1 MSLIVATSRIDE
13 NTQAG
18 DPSSFKNFFR
28 SPIEVEANSE
38 IAVQS
43 VKIQRSGNITIAPD
57 DFFCHYF
64 GTDPTIVGE
73 STTVSGYDRLL
84 SFSRKINPKGGTY
97 SLSGYATKI
106 QDALNAQY
114 DDPRTFGG
122 YLVSAHTNASGEE
135 LGLDIKCIDKGAV
148 SNVTASLTAQATYN
162 IAEPVYEVNASIR
175 PSSAFTWTAGT
186 GIFERDASAS
196 ATQKSVGILKGAP
209 LGLNNGEFI
218 VEVKN
223 ASADPYCVGLTRP
236 QLQIE
241 SYANSQI
248 SGSEESLKR
257 QAGIAQMF
265 GKKYYTGVMT
275 YDGAGEIDRQ
285 GGEMYD
291 YVFMLDADDNITIA
305 ERVYAPPNEF
315 DQQLG
320 EPLDLPGSGEFRL
333 QELNYWDNAFTGS
346 TGAKLTKAE
355 FHASWDGISFT
366 GRGDE
371 IELYFKQT
379 GKAVYDKVISSTFS
393 NSAGR
398 CFSPITSTTYALYP
412 QLDIVS
418 GSMKITKYESSNTP
432 GTYAYPTFTS
442 GATGG
447 YRPGDDMFSNE
458 RFFGGVAI
466 PWIRI
471 TRDLTSNGLDN
482 LIYLVDSSYY
492 KEEHDNIEGEFP
504 FVNLNAANGVDYNHL
519 FTVNHFTEG
528 AVLDTTAGLQ
538 AFPNMGSKL
547 GFPDRAFLDSDDA
560 DGYVSGD
567 DTLTITFTSTAEIQK
582 TSLSS
587 FVRIPNLTHKS
598 FNGAQSGLS
607 KILYQLPQFAN
618 DGRQFGPL
626 HFEANE
632 KTYVKL
638 HNPAPMLLN
647 QLQVQIVD
655 SQEKELDSLTGDT
668 QIVFHIRKSS

>member
-43 VKIQRSGNITIAPD
+43 VKVQRTGNITIEED
-57 DFFCHYF
+57 DFFLHYF

-73 STTVSGYDRLL
+73 STTISGYDRLL
-84 SFSRKINPKGGTY
+84 SFSRKINPQRGTY

-106 QDALNAQY
+106 QDALNNQY

-122 YLVSAHTNASGEE
+122 YLTTIHTNASGEE
-135 LGLDIKCIDKGAV
+135 LGLDIKCVDKGAA
-148 SNVTASLTAQATYN
+148 SDVTASMTAQATYN
-162 IAEPVYEVNASIR
+162 IAEPVYDYDDTIR
-175 PSSAFTWTAGT
+175 PSDAFTWTAGT
-186 GIFERDASAS
+186 GVFERDGSAS
-196 ATQKSVGILKGAP
+196 ATQKSVGVLKGAP
-209 LGLNNGEFI
+209 FGLNDGEFI

-223 ASADPYCVGLTRP
+223 ASAGQYAVGLTRP
-236 QLQIE
+236 QLQVE

-248 SGSEESLKR
+248 SGSNTSLRR
-257 QAGIAQMF
+257 QAGISQMF

-275 YDGAGEIDRQ
+275 SDGAGEIYRS
-285 GGEMYD
+285 GEEMYD

-305 ERVYAPPNEF
+305 ERVYVPPNEVDF
-315 DQQLG
+315 G
-320 EPLDLPGSGEFRL
+320 EPLDLPGSGDFRL
-333 QELNYWDNAFTGS
+333 QELEYWSNAFTGS
-346 TGAKLTKAE
+346 TGAKLTKAQ
-355 FHASWDGISFT
+355 FGASWDGIQFK
-366 GRGDE
+366 GFGDE
-371 IELYFKQT
+371 IELYFKQN
-379 GKAVYDKVISSTFS
+379 GKTVYDKVVGSSFS

-398 CFSPITSTTYALYP
+398 CFSPISSTTYALYP
-412 QLDIVS
+412 QLNIVS
-418 GSMKITKYESSNTP
+418 GSMTVTKYESSNTP

-447 YRPGDDMFSNE
+447 YVPGDDMFSNE
-458 RFFGGVAI
+458 RFFGAI
-466 PWIRI
+466 AVPWIRVN
-471 TRDLTSNGLDN
+471 RDLTSNGLDA

-492 KEEHDNIEGEFP
+492 KEIHENIVGEYP
-504 FVNLNAANGVDYNHL
+504 FVNRNASSGVDYNHI
-519 FTVNHFTEG
+519 FTMNTFIEG
-528 AVLDTTAGLQ
+528 NVLDTTAGLQ
-538 AFPNMGSKL
+538 AFPNMGGKL
-547 GFPDRAFLDSDDA
+547 GFVDRVFLDSDST

-567 DTLTITFTSTAEIQK
+567 DTLTITFTSTGELQK
-582 TSLSS
+582 TSISS
-587 FVRIPNLTHKS
+587 FIRIPNLTHKS

-626 HFEANE
+626 HFEASE